1 MKEYYGNI
9 LDLIGK
15 ADAICVT
22 TNLFVKADGSAVM
35 SRGIAKAIQDI
46 IPDAPQRVGRLIR
59 EKKYVNIIDT
69 IDNTHIVSFPVKPAN
84 LRIEKEEE
92 LSLIVSHMRD
102 KFKVG
107 DTVPGWACVAMD
119 TVIRASCIR
128 LMNLADDMDWNTIY
142 LPRPGCGAGER
153 KWEDI
158 KQIVNALDNRFWVS
172 TFKRR

>member
-35 SRGIAKAIQDI
+35 GRGIAKAIQNI
-46 IPDAPQRVGRLIR
+46 IPDAPQRLGRLIR
-59 EKKYVNIIDT
+59 EKKYVDIISIVDDT
-69 IDNTHIVSFPVKPAN
+69 RIVAFPVKPAN
-84 LRIEKEEE
+84 LRIESEDE
-92 LSLIVSHMRD
+92 LKLIVTHMRD

-107 DTVPGWACVAMD
+107 DTVPGWACVAFNS
-119 TVIRASCIR
+119 IISASCLR
-128 LMNLADDMDWNTIY
+128 LMNLADECRWQEIY

-153 KWEDI
+153 SYKDI
-158 KQIVNALDNRFWVS
+158 KPLLEGLDDRFYVS